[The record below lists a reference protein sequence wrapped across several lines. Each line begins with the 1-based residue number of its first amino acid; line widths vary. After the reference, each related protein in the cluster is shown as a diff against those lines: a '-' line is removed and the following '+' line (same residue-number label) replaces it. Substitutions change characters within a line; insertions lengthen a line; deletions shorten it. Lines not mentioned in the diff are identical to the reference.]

1 MKIYLVGF
9 MGAGKTS
16 VGRLL
21 AGRLGAPFFD
31 LDELVESSERMSIR
45 EIFAERG
52 EPHFRRRERE
62 MLRTTQHVETGVF
75 ATGGGTFTFEENIQ
89 FIQAHGMSVHLSA
102 PFSTLLRR
110 IGDKAAERPMFRD
123 EESLRE
129 LYQYRLRYYKMSD
142 ITIDVRDDESIPEV
156 TERLFMQLPPDVL
169 GRLSRSPRIQR

>member
-1 MKIYLVGF
+1 

-16 VGRLL
+16 VGAAL
-21 AGRLGAPFFD
+21 ADRLGVPFFD
-31 LDELVESSERMSIR
+31 LDELVESAEGMSIR
-45 EIFAERG
+45 EIFAEKG

-62 MLRTTQHVETGVF
+62 ILRTSQHVEDGVF

-89 FIQAHGMSVHLSA
+89 FILAHGLSVYLSA
-102 PFSTLLRR
+102 PIQTLLHR

-142 ITIDVRDDESIPEV
+142 VTIDIREDESIPEV
-156 TERLFMQLPPDVL
+156 VERLFMQLPREAR
-169 GRLSRSPRIQR
+169 GRLPRYPRST